1 MRPLLEVDNLS
12 KSFQALRAVTDLRF
26 SVGEGEILGM
36 IGPNGAGKTT
46 AVNLIAGTIK
56 PDKGT
61 VRFAGETVTAMATH
75 KLVNRG
81 LVRTFQSTTIYGEQT
96 VWHNAMRGTFP
107 RSYTGF
113 WPAFMNTSS
122 HQVAIKAAAQ
132 RVDHLLAELNLQD
145 YRDVLAMNLPY
156 GRQKALGL
164 VIALAGSP
172 KMVLL
177 DEPAAGL
184 SSEEADRVADVI
196 KQINVSGVTVMVI
209 DHNMRFIARLCDR
222 VVVLHHGMELCIG
235 TPQEVVKNPLVVEA
249 YLGSEHESA

>member
-1 MRPLLEVDNLS
+1 MTGLLEVDGLS

-26 SVGEGEILGM
+26 NVSEGEILGM

-56 PDKGT
+56 PDRGR
-61 VRFAGETVTAMATH
+61 VRFGGVDITAMQTH
-75 KLVNRG
+75 RLVAMG
-81 LVRTFQSTTIYGEQT
+81 LVRTFQSTTIYGDRT
-96 VWHNAMRGTFP
+96 VWHNVMRGSFT
-107 RSYTGF
+107 RSYNGF
-113 WPAFMNTSS
+113 WPTVVGSAAHRT
-122 HQVAIKAAAQ
+122 ATEKAMENAE
-132 RVDHLLAELNLQD
+132 HLLSELNL
-145 YRDVLAMNLPY
+145 REHRETLAGSLPY

-164 VIALAGSP
+164 AIALASTP
-172 KMVLL
+172 RMIML

-196 KQINVSGVTVMVI
+196 KQINKGGVTVMVI

-222 VVVLHHGMELCIG
+222 VVVLHHGNELCIG
-235 TPQEVVKNPLVVEA
+235 TPAEVIKNPQVIEA